1 MTETATVPPRHLDT
15 RPVRGDD
22 PPPRDSHRQ
31 WIGLALLLVGTTG
44 AYLWNLS
51 ANGWANTYYAAAV
64 EAGATSWKA
73 FFFGSLDASNAIT
86 VDKTPASFW
95 PMEISARIFG
105 MNSWSMLVP
114 QVLLGVGSVVLLWAI
129 VRRHYGANAG
139 LLAGL
144 LLALTPV
151 AALMFRF
158 NNPDALL
165 VLLMLAAV
173 WAMSRALDDGRWR
186 WLALCGMFV
195 GFGFLAKQ
203 LQVLLVLPALAL
215 TYLLFGPPRLGK
227 RIAQLFAAGAAM
239 VAGAGWW
246 ILIAQLWPADS
257 RPYFGGSQHNSII
270 ELTLGYNGL
279 DRLTGGEGPGGMGGG
294 RGAMPDI
301 PGDMPSMPGGFGG
314 GPFGQSGI
322 GRMFNA
328 SAGGQIAW
336 LIPAALIL
344 LVAGIVV
351 CGRARRSDPRRA
363 ALVMF
368 GLWGVVTA
376 IVFSLMSGIFHDYYT
391 IALAPALAGT
401 IAAGLGLLWP
411 HRNRWWIRLTLIAS
425 VVATAVTAWI
435 LLDRTP
441 EFVPWLKWVIAA
453 VAILAALGFSVASR
467 GKLAVVTA
475 LAALFVGIAGPSAYT
490 VDTIATAHTG
500 PIPTAG
506 PQTGRAGAG
515 FGGAPGGGPGNGP
528 TTPTSGFPGGGP
540 TGGGAPDPG
549 GATPSG
555 AQAPGA
561 RGTDQPAMPGMGNS
575 KVSDKVV
582 ALLDADHDSFRW
594 VGATVGAM
602 SQGGYQLASEGQ
614 VMAIG
619 GFSGGDPSPT
629 LAQFQKYVAEGDI
642 HYFIAGES
650 GGGMRG
656 SGTNEGAKITSWV
669 SEHYTATEV
678 DGVTLYDL
686 TQPKN

>member
-1 MTETATVPPRHLDT
+1 MTETPAVPPRHLDT
-15 RPVRGDD
+15 RVIRRDD
-22 PPPRDSHRQ
+22 SPPARDSRWQ
-31 WIGLALLLVGTTG
+31 WIGLALLLIGTAG

-64 EAGATSWKA
+64 KAGVTSWKA

-95 PMEISARIFG
+95 PMEILARIFG

-114 QVLLGVGSVVLLWAI
+114 QVLLGVGSVALLWAI
-129 VRRHYGANAG
+129 VRRHYGPNAG

-173 WAMSRALDDGRWR
+173 WAMSRALSDGRWR
-186 WLALCGMFV
+186 WLVLCGAFV

-215 TYLLFGPPRLGK
+215 TYLVFGPPALGK

-239 VAGAGWW
+239 VVGAGWW

-257 RPYFGGSQHNSII
+257 RPYFGGSEHNSII

-279 DRLTGGEGPGGMGGG
+279 DRLSGGQGPGGMGGA
-294 RGAMPDI
+294 RGEMPDI
-301 PGDMPSMPGGFGG
+301 SGDMPSVPGGFGG
-314 GPFGQSGI
+314 AGSPFSQSGI

-328 SAGGQIAW
+328 SVGGQIAW

-351 CGRARRSDPRRA
+351 CGRARRSDPSRGV
-363 ALVMF
+363 LVMF

-376 IVFSLMSGIFHDYYT
+376 LVFSLMSGIFHEYYT
-391 IALAPALAGT
+391 VALAPALAGA
-401 IAAGLGLLWP
+401 IAAGLCLLWP
-411 HRNRWWIRLTLIAS
+411 HRNRWWIRLTLVAA
-425 VVATAVTAWI
+425 VVMTAVTAWI

-441 EFVPWLKWVIAA
+441 EFVPWLKWVIAV
-453 VAILAALGFSVASR
+453 VAILDALGLSVAGR
-467 GKLAVVTA
+467 GKLAMVTA
-475 LAALFVGIAGPSAYT
+475 LAALFVGIAGPTAYT

-506 PQTGRAGAG
+506 PQTGRFGGFGAAPG
-515 FGGAPGGGPGNGP
+515 SGPTAPTSGLPGGGRTSGGAPGAD
-528 TTPTSGFPGGGP
+528 TAEPGGGRV
-540 TGGGAPDPG
+540 PG
-549 GATPSG
+549 E
-555 AQAPGA
+555 
-561 RGTDQPAMPGMGNS
+561 RGTDQLAMPGMGDS

-582 ALLDADHDSFRW
+582 ALLDADHDSYRW
-594 VGATVGAM
+594 VGATVGSM

-619 GFSGGDPSPT
+619 GFSGGDPAPT
-629 LAQFQKYVAEGDI
+629 LAQFQKYVADGDI
-642 HYFIAGES
+642 HYFIAGGF
-650 GGGMRG
+650 GGRMGG
-656 SGTNEGAKITSWV
+656 SGTNEGSKITSWV
-669 SEHYTATEV
+669 GEHYIATEV

-686 TQPKN
+686 TQPKS